1 MSRTKKSQTESKTET
16 QTLISSPN
24 QNSQPQKHYF
34 ATSQI
39 YAESMNYKPIS
50 RPYTKKQIEKALK
63 NPITNYQ
70 ILQQVSNYLYA
81 VSPSYQNTIDHMA
94 NILAFDYI
102 LFPTDLTDNKTT
114 MTKRLL
120 SASKKAKQSQV
131 KTVYPKMLERT
142 LLQGETYWYTLT
154 DNENTIYIEIPAKF
168 CEVYEIDSNNLFR
181 YKIRLDLLNNDIVKS
196 LPDEIK
202 NAYEYYHNN
211 KNQNKKNQKLDK
223 NDAMDSLKY
232 KVSERGF
239 AILAHGMLSVHDYP
253 YYANSFID
261 LLQLEEDKEYLNSY
275 IKDDNV
281 KMVHN
286 KIKTD
291 DDGKPVMD
299 ADIIRQYH
307 ETDKKH
313 VPKNVSVSTTPF
325 DKEAISF
332 DSSSRTQIN
341 LVEQSK
347 KNVQDDSGIS
357 SLVFNNEKSS
367 SNALKD
373 SIRADKNRMLP
384 FLKFFNAILSY
395 QLKPFKFI
403 VSFLETDKFTRPDD
417 HEDIRT
423 DLQSGGSRM
432 LFIATTGLE
441 IYDFMQVSQLEKIID
456 IDDYLPIMIPGSQ
469 QSGLDGDKKNGRPV
483 KKKDITDSEE
493 INREYD

>member
-1 MSRTKKSQTESKTET
+1 VKSNLTNSKNTTPSPTLETESPTPDSQT
-16 QTLISSPN
+16 
-24 QNSQPQKHYF
+24 QKHYF
-34 ATSQI
+34 ASSQI
-39 YAESMNYKPIS
+39 YAESMNYRPIS

-63 NPITNYQ
+63 NPLVNYQ
-70 ILQQVSNYLYA
+70 LLQQVSNYLYA
-81 VSPSYQNTIDHMA
+81 VSPSYQNHIDHMA

-373 SIRADKNRMLP
+373 SIRADKNRMLS
-384 FLKFFNAILSY
+384 FLKFFNAVLSY
-395 QLKPFKFI
+395 QLKQFKFI
-403 VSFLETDKFTRPDD
+403 ASFLETDKFTRPDD

-432 LFIATTGLE
+432 LFIATSGIE

-456 IDDYLPIMIPGSQ
+456 IDDYMPIMIPGSQ
-469 QSGLDGDKKNGRPV
+469 QSGLDGEKKNGRPV

-493 INREYD
+493 VNREYD

>member
-1 MSRTKKSQTESKTET
+1 MTSKNNPNNIDKT
-16 QTLISSPN
+16 QNPIPSPN
-24 QNSQPQKHYF
+24 QNTETQKHYF

-63 NPITNYQ
+63 NPLTNYQ
-70 ILQQVSNYLYA
+70 LLQQVSNYLYA
-81 VSPSYQNTIDHMA
+81 VSPSYQNHIDHMA

-211 KNQNKKNQKLDK
+211 KNQNKKNKKLDK

-232 KVSERGF
+232 KVSEKGF

-384 FLKFFNAILSY
+384 FFKFFNAILSY
-395 QLKPFKFI
+395 QLKSFKFI
-403 VSFLETDKFTRPDD
+403 ASFLETDKFTKPDD
-417 HEDIRT
+417 HADIRT

-432 LFIATTGLE
+432 LFIATSGLE
-441 IYDFMQVSQLEKIID
+441 IYDFMQVSQLEKIIS
-456 IDDYLPIMIPGSQ
+456 IDDYMPIMIPGSQ
-469 QSGLDGDKKNGRPV
+469 QSGLDGDKKNGRPEGE
-483 KKKDITDSEE
+483 KGNISDNGE
-493 INREYD
+493 ISQEYR